1 MSRSYKNVRP
11 KKNWVYSVEGLM
23 NLYSVTANTVSNW
36 VGEGLMPSDSQRPHL
51 FRGASAAHFHQQK
64 RAQASFKLAADEF
77 RCWTCQMPVQ
87 PSFENL
93 AFGTARNGRRM
104 CFATCP
110 QCSGKLQKF
119 VSETDRD
126 NFEDCLNPNNP
137 TDCQHEED
145 SADRGGIGSSGEIDT
160 SDLWLK
166 NDRVIYK
173 WLSYAGRYDVKT
185 VDRHLAAIR
194 YFEAFLQ
201 GKPFHTLT
209 TDDVAKVRDDLKRRA
224 KGGATDHLSSS
235 SIKHTVS
242 HLIAFIDWLVKQ
254 DGFKRLPKDLT
265 GYLKLP
271 KATVAAST
279 AAKSK
284 DFPTLAE
291 AEDLLKQMPSKSLV
305 DQRARAVFAIA
316 FLGALRADTIA
327 SLKLKHIDIDN
338 RLILQDARTV
348 RAKAGKNIN
357 ILWFPIQT
365 TFADIVIEWVRK
377 LQSFGF
383 TGDDGLFPDLKLLK
397 HRPAFGLHKPVPVM
411 TTQHVVTQ
419 AFAIAS
425 RNIDIKYT
433 PHAAKHTIAAERD
446 MRPLTQL
453 ERKAWSV
460 NMGHENEQ
468 ITERHYGKLTDDLR
482 FEVLE
487 NVGKNDPT
495 KNVSLSDEDKIALVD
510 GILKDIE
517 KRVAL
522 VNEPSP

>member
-1 MSRSYKNVRP
+1 MSRSYKGVRP
-11 KKNWVYSVEGLM
+11 KKNWVYSVEDLM

-36 VGEGLMPSDSQRPHL
+36 VGEGLMPSDSQRPNL
-51 FRGASAAHFHQQK
+51 FQGASVIHFHKQK
-64 RAQASFKLAADEF
+64 RKQASVNLAADEF
-77 RCWTCQMPVQ
+77 ICLTCHMPVK
-87 PSFENL
+87 PGIEKM
-93 AFGTARNGRRM
+93 AFDTARNGRHM

-110 QCSGKLQKF
+110 RCTSKVQKF

-126 NFEDCLNPNNP
+126 NFGNCRNPN
-137 TDCQHEED
+137 TTMDCQHEED
-145 SADRGGIGSSGEIDT
+145 STVRGGIWISGEINT
-160 SDLWLK
+160 SDLWVQ

-185 VDRHLAAIR
+185 IDRHLAAIR
-194 YFEAFLQ
+194 YGEALLQ

-224 KGGATDHLSSS
+224 KGGAMDHLSSS

-242 HLIAFIDWLVKQ
+242 HLIAFIDWLLKQ
-254 DGFKRLPKDLT
+254 DGFKRLPKDIT

-291 AEDLLKQMPSKSLV
+291 AENLLNQMPSKSLV

-327 SLKLKHIDIDN
+327 SLKIKHFDIGN
-338 RLILQDARTV
+338 KLILQDASTV
-348 RAKAGKNIN
+348 RAKAGKHIN
-357 ILWFPIQT
+357 IRWFPIQK
-365 TFADIVIEWVRK
+365 TFENVVIDWVQK

-383 TGDDGLFPDLKLLK
+383 AGDDSLCPDLKFLK
-397 HRPAFGLHKPVPVM
+397 HRPVLGSLEPVPVM
-411 TTQHVVTQ
+411 TTPHVVTQ
-419 AFAIAS
+419 AFAIAC
-425 RNIDIKYT
+425 RNSDIKYT
-433 PHAAKHTIAAERD
+433 PHAAKHTMGAERD

-453 ERKAWSV
+453 ERKAWSA

-468 ITERHYGKLTDDLR
+468 ITERYYGNLTDDQR

-487 NVGKNDPT
+487 NIGKNDLT
-495 KNVSLSDEDKIALVD
+495 NNVSMSDGDKIALVD
-510 GILKDIE
+510 GILRSLKLSS
-517 KRVAL
+517 A
-522 VNEPSP
+522 

>member
-1 MSRSYKNVRP
+1 MSRSYKGVRP
-11 KKNWVYSVEGLM
+11 KKNWVYSVEDLM

-36 VGEGLMPSDSQRPHL
+36 IRDGLLPSDSQRPLL
-51 FRGASAAHFHQQK
+51 FQGASVTHFHQQK
-64 RAQASFKLAADEF
+64 RAKASFKLAADEF

-87 PSFENL
+87 PSVERMT
-93 AFGTARNGRRM
+93 FGTARNGRRM

-126 NFEDCLNPNNP
+126 NFEHCLNPNTP
-137 TDCQHEED
+137 MDCQHEED
-145 SADRGGIGSSGEIDT
+145 STVRGGIWISGEINT
-160 SDLWLK
+160 SDLWVQ

-185 VDRHLAAIR
+185 IDRHLAAIR
-194 YFEAFLQ
+194 YGEALLQ

-224 KGGATDHLSSS
+224 KGSATDHLSSS

-242 HLIAFIDWLVKQ
+242 HLIAFIDWLLKQ

-348 RAKAGKNIN
+348 RAKAGKHIN
-357 ILWFPIQT
+357 ILWFPIQK
-365 TFADIVIEWVRK
+365 TFENVVIDWVQK

-383 TGDDGLFPDLKLLK
+383 AGDDSLCPDLKFLK
-397 HRPAFGLHKPVPVM
+397 HRPAFGSHKPVPVM

-419 AFAIAS
+419 AFAIACRMS
-425 RNIDIKYT
+425 DV
-433 PHAAKHTIAAERD
+433 
-446 MRPLTQL
+446 
-453 ERKAWSV
+453 S
-460 NMGHENEQ
+460 G
-468 ITERHYGKLTDDLR
+468 YGSK
-482 FEVLE
+482 
-487 NVGKNDPT
+487 
-495 KNVSLSDEDKIALVD
+495 
-510 GILKDIE
+510 
-517 KRVAL
+517 
-522 VNEPSP
+522 

>member
-1 MSRSYKNVRP
+1 MSRSYKGVRP
-11 KKNWVYSVEGLM
+11 KKNWVYSVEDLM
-23 NLYSVTANTVSNW
+23 NLYAVTANTVSNW
-36 VGEGLMPSDSQRPHL
+36 VRDGLLPSDSQRPLL
-51 FRGASAAHFHQQK
+51 FQGASVTHFHQQK
-64 RAQASFKLAADEF
+64 RAQASFKLAANQF

-87 PSFENL
+87 PSFERVT
-93 AFGTARNGRRM
+93 FGTARNGRGM

-126 NFEDCLNPNNP
+126 NFEDCLNPNTP
-137 TDCQHEED
+137 MDCQHEED
-145 SADRGGIGSSGEIDT
+145 SIDRGGIGSSGENDT
-160 SDLWLK
+160 SDLWLQ
-166 NDRVIYK
+166 NDRIIYK
-173 WLSYAGRYDVKT
+173 WLFYAGRYDVKT

-209 TDDVAKVRDDLKRRA
+209 TNDVAKVRDDLKRRA
-224 KGGATDHLSSS
+224 KGSATDHLSSS

-242 HLIAFIDWLVKQ
+242 HLIAFIDWLLKQ

-271 KATVAAST
+271 KATIAAST

-291 AEDLLKQMPSKSLV
+291 AEDLLKQMPSKSLAE
-305 DQRARAVFAIA
+305 QRARAIFAIA

-327 SLKLKHIDIDN
+327 SLKIKHIDIDK
-338 RLILQDARTV
+338 RLILQDASTV
-348 RAKAGKNIN
+348 RAKAGKHME
-357 ILWFPIQT
+357 ILWFPIPR
-365 TFADIVIEWVRK
+365 TFESTVIEWVQK
-377 LQSFGF
+377 LESFGF
-383 TGDDGLFPDLKLLK
+383 MADDSLFPDLKFLK
-397 HRPAFGLHKPVPVM
+397 HRLAFMLHKPVPVM
-411 TTQHVVTQ
+411 TTQYVVTQ

-425 RNIDIKYT
+425 RNSDIKYT
-433 PHAAKHTIAAERD
+433 PHAAKHTIGAERD
-446 MRPLTQL
+446 LRPLTQL

-460 NMGHENEQ
+460 NMGHESEQ

-495 KNVSLSDEDKIALVD
+495 KNLSLSDEDKIALVD
-510 GILKDIE
+510 GILRTLKS
-517 KRVAL
+517 A
-522 VNEPSP
+522 SP